1 MEKPQRLTT
10 AWTLAWL
17 CVLVIVYASLY
28 PFQDWRNQGIPPWS
42 FISAPWP
49 PYQTVFDISSNL
61 LGYVPLGF
69 WLSLAMLRSAKPR
82 WAAVWLG
89 VLGACL
95 LSFGM
100 ESLQSYLPQRV
111 PSQVDWL
118 FNSLG
123 GLGGAVAAAWLERRG
138 WLYRWVQFRQRW
150 LVPHASA
157 SLVLMALWP
166 LAVLFPTPLFLGL
179 GNVTEKL
186 LSWLQAFGPQA
197 SWPAQLLQRLYLSAP
212 LPSLVEMLC
221 VAASVFVAAMLGMAV
236 MREAWQRLCWASLVV
251 VLALISKALSAAVTY
266 GPEHTGF
273 WFTPVIAAG
282 LALGFLLALLA
293 VKWRALVLMRW
304 MVWTQTGLL
313 VVLNL
318 VPTSTYFAQTVQTW
332 EQSKFIRFHGLTE
345 WLSWAWPFA
354 LLAWGVTYL
363 LSDKARHE
371 APLESAHD

>member
-179 GNVTEKL
+179 GNVMEKL
-186 LSWLQAFGPQA
+186 LSWLQAFGPQG
-197 SWPAQLLQRLYLSAP
+197 SWPAQLLQKFYLPAP

-221 VAASVFVAAMLGMAV
+221 VAASVFVAALLGMAAV
-236 MREAWQRLCWASLVV
+236 REAWQRLCWASLVV
-251 VLALISKALSAAVTY
+251 VLALISNALSASVTY
-266 GPEHTGF
+266 GPERTWF

-318 VPTSTYFAQTVQTW
+318 VPTSTYFAQTLQTW
-332 EQSKFIRFHGLTE
+332 EQGKFIRFHGLTE